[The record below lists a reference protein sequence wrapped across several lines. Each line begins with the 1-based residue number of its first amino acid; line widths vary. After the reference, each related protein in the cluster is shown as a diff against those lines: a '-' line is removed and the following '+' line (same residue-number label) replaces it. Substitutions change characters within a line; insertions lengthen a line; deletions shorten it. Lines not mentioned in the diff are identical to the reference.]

1 MSMSLMPSDLRQIA
15 AQIEKIIELEVSVE
29 SFRVGAHKVM
39 LRWEG
44 PDGPVV
50 VGITEGEWAT
60 ALKPAPQPA
69 LKPTK
74 RAGAPIQQGLHGAG
88 IVQGGQGVF

>member
-44 PDGPVV
+44 PDEPVV

-60 ALKPAPQPA
+60 ALKPA
-69 LKPTK
+69 LKPAK
-74 RAGAPIQQGLHGAG
+74 RAGAPMQQGLHGAG

>member
-1 MSMSLMPSDLRQIA
+1 
-15 AQIEKIIELEVSVE
+15 
-29 SFRVGAHKVM
+29 M

-44 PDGPVV
+44 PDEPVV

-60 ALKPAPQPA
+60 ALKPA
-69 LKPTK
+69 LKPAK
-74 RAGAPIQQGLHGAG
+74 RAGAPMQQGLHGAG